1 MQRMPQDL
9 ADDTFPPDKPPL
21 HGEVLVRA
29 FHRDGSP
36 AIVPFVDKGG
46 SFLPRPSKEEP
57 GYIVCGDN
65 LVVDGGRQ
73 IIANLLGGRGYSDV
87 TPVIDWI
94 ISKVSF
100 GTGDQVARYTDV
112 TLSPQPDV
120 GLGLVGG
127 ENEIEITTGVY
138 KKLIN
143 SVDFPQP
150 FIVRFECIL
159 LPDEANGVLI
169 RELGLWSGNNTLACR
184 KVIVPVS
191 KTADIGLSYLWR
203 LRAAACIR
211 TIVTVAT
218 ISCIGLAFMIGRWA
232 ASVHKLVIQHENSEM
247 LVTQQKS
254 PTAPNGGYLRH

>member
-1 MQRMPQDL
+1 MPQSPDIS
-9 ADDTFPPDKPPL
+9 DDVFPPDKPPL

-36 AIVPFVDKGG
+36 AIVPFVDNGS

-57 GYIVCGDN
+57 GYIICGDN

-73 IIANLLGGRGYSDV
+73 VIANLLGGRGYSDSA
-87 TPVIDWI
+87 PIIDWI

-138 KKLIN
+138 KKLIS
-143 SVDFPQP
+143 SVDWPQP
-150 FIVRFECIL
+150 FIIRMEAVL
-159 LPDEANGVLI
+159 MPDEANGVLI
-169 RELGLWSGNNTLACR
+169 RELGLWTSNNTLFAR
-184 KVIVPVS
+184 RVLTPVS
-191 KTADIGLSYLWR
+191 KDSTIGLSWLWKV
-203 LRAAACIR
+203 R
-211 TIVTVAT
+211 T
-218 ISCIGLAFMIGRWA
+218 
-232 ASVHKLVIQHENSEM
+232 
-247 LVTQQKS
+247 
-254 PTAPNGGYLRH
+254 

>member
-36 AIVPFVDKGG
+36 AIVPFVDNGG

-73 IIANLLGGRGYSDV
+73 IIANLLGGRGYSNV

-94 ISKVSF
+94 ISKISF

-203 LRAAACIR
+203 VRC
-211 TIVTVAT
+211 
-218 ISCIGLAFMIGRWA
+218 
-232 ASVHKLVIQHENSEM
+232 
-247 LVTQQKS
+247 
-254 PTAPNGGYLRH
+254 